1 MTDRQKFSNGPPI
14 EIQERSLVVNNLD
27 CSKISKE
34 LLEELFSNFGPI
46 NKIVVVSNRSMAYVE
61 YSDKHSVAYA
71 L

>member
-1 MTDRQKFSNGPPI
+1 M
-14 EIQERSLVVNNLD
+14 VVNNLD
-27 CSKISKE
+27 CSKVSKE